1 MRNLIKDLK
10 FDAKDINGKSII
22 MSKIML
28 ATVCMIMCVMNITS
42 NEIITAV
49 ITGGLSLLCI
59 VNAIMYKKFHSL
71 NVTSILTLGVIG
83 IVLMHAVISGGT
95 DGFSIVWMLMVPPLA
110 IFFYKLLYGGGFSIL
125 LGIAMAIYLWSPLSE
140 LGYAYPEVYQI
151 RFPIVYFFD
160 TAISVFINYN
170 ILQYKKKQV
179 SLLEMTKQ
187 ASDTKSDFLANMSH
201 EIRTPLNA
209 VMGMCE
215 LILRENDLSNTVRE
229 YCFNIQNSGR
239 SLLAII
245 NDILDFSKI
254 ESGNMELIEEEF
266 NISSTI
272 NDVINTAIARKG
284 DKPLELIVRCDP
296 DIPSGLIGDEVRI
309 QQVMI
314 NLVTNAIKFTNSGCI
329 VLKVTQTKHDYGI
342 NLTVSVADTG
352 IGISPENIEKLFN
365 SFSQVDTKKNRAV
378 EGTGLG
384 LAISRK
390 FITRMGGFI
399 SVTSEYGSGSEF
411 KFVIPL
417 KVSDPKPFISVKD
430 SKKIKAACFIDM
442 SKYEMPRVAKEY
454 TALISELSDTLDSE
468 LKMFNTFE
476 ELKAAEPEK
485 NFTHIFIAREEYLA
499 SPDFF
504 NSAADKTK
512 VILVQD
518 RTDEIEV
525 PSGIKCIYKP
535 FYTIAIAS
543 VLNDENILS
552 NTNDRRSSAIQFT
565 APKARVLIVDDNIIN
580 LKVAV
585 GLMRPYCMQ
594 ILTAD
599 SGAAAIEMLKSKDFD
614 IVFMDHMMP
623 EMDGVE
629 ATHAIRAMEGSYY
642 KNLPIIA
649 LTANAVN
656 GVRDMYIEEGLNDFI
671 PKPIDVSNLSRVL
684 KNWLPREL
692 IEMPSGDTN
701 TPEIS
706 HKKPSAPEPAPVKK
720 EAETAVKN
728 EPSETEL
735 FNSETGAFY
744 TGGDI
749 EAYNDILGI
758 YLSKAQEK
766 HDYIKKLFEE
776 KSWKNYIIEV
786 HALKSTS
793 LTIGSQPLSELAKEL
808 ELAGKAENYSLIE
821 QKNGAMLEMY
831 MKVAELGRKYLEPF
845 GTADNT
851 EENAV
856 TEDTAELTE
865 ITKEQ
870 IVGIID
876 RIKSACEAFDGD
888 EVAAVCSEASEY
900 SFGGTALKPF
910 LSKIKSAADDFEY
923 DGAAEK
929 TAEMQEKLGI

>member
-1 MRNLIKDLK
+1 MRRLMKDLK

-28 ATVCMIMCVMNITS
+28 ATVCLIMCVMNIIS
-42 NEIITAV
+42 NQVVTAV
-49 ITGGLSLLCI
+49 ITGGLALLCI
-59 VNAIMYKKFHSL
+59 ANAIMYKRFHTL
-71 NVTSILTLGVIG
+71 NVTSILTLGLIG
-83 IVLMHAVISGGT
+83 IILMHAVISGGT

-125 LGIAMAIYLWSPLSE
+125 LGIALAIYLWSPLSE

-160 TAISVFINYN
+160 TAISIFINYN

-179 SLLEMTKQ
+179 TLLEMAKQ

-215 LILRENDLSNTVRE
+215 LILRENDLSSTVRE

-254 ESGNMELIEEEF
+254 EAGKMELINEEF

-272 NDVINTAIARKG
+272 NDVINTTMARKG

-296 DIPSGLIGDEVRI
+296 DIPVGLVGDEVRI
-309 QQVMI
+309 QQVII
-314 NLVTNAIKFTNSGCI
+314 NLVTNALKFTNSGCI
-329 VLKVTQTKHDYGI
+329 VLRFSQTKHDYGI

-365 SFSQVDTKKNRAV
+365 SFSQVDTKKNRSV

-384 LAISRK
+384 LAISQK
-390 FITRMGGFI
+390 FITSMGGFI
-399 SVTSEYGSGSEF
+399 SVNSTYGSGSEF

-430 SKKIKAACFIDM
+430 SKSIKAACFIDM
-442 SKYEMPRVAKEY
+442 SKFEMPRVAKEY
-454 TALISELSDTLDSE
+454 TALISELSVTLDSE

-476 ELKAAEPEK
+476 ELKSSEPEK

-499 SPDFF
+499 NREFF
-504 NSAADKTK
+504 LNASKKTEI
-512 VILVQD
+512 ILVQD
-518 RTDEIEV
+518 RVDEIQV
-525 PSGIKCIYKP
+525 PSNIRCIYKP
-535 FYTIAIAS
+535 FYAMAIAS
-543 VLNDENILS
+543 VLNNENILDS
-552 NTNDRRSSAIQFT
+552 INDRRNTAIRFT
-565 APKARVLIVDDNIIN
+565 APKAKVLIVDDNIIN

-585 GLMRPYCMQ
+585 GLMRPYRMQ
-594 ILTAD
+594 VLTAD
-599 SGAAAIEMLKSKDFD
+599 SGPAAIEMLKSKDFD

-629 ATHAIRAMEGSYY
+629 ATHAIRNMEGSYF
-642 KNLPIIA
+642 KKLPIIA

-671 PKPIDVSNLSRVL
+671 AKPVDVSNLNRVL
-684 KNWLPREL
+684 KTWLPREL
-692 IEMPSGDTN
+692 IKIPSRDINTTN
-701 TPEIS
+701 IIR
-706 HKKPSAPEPAPVKK
+706 KKPEPVPAQPVKTT
-720 EAETAVKN
+720 E
-728 EPSETEL
+728 ETEL

-744 TGGDI
+744 TGGDTD
-749 EAYNDILGI
+749 AYNDILNT
-758 YLSKAQEK
+758 YVSKAKEK

-786 HALKSTS
+786 HALKSSS
-793 LTIGSQPLSELAKEL
+793 LTIGSKPLSELAKEL
-808 ELAGKAENYSLIE
+808 EFAGKEENYRLIE
-821 QKNGAMLEMY
+821 EKNDAMLEMY
-831 MKVAELGRKYLEPF
+831 MKVTELGRKYLEPF
-845 GTADNT
+845 GIIEEAPT
-851 EENAV
+851 EKD
-856 TEDTAELTE
+856 TEPAEAKPLTE
-865 ITKEQ
+865 ISREQ
-870 IVGIID
+870 LTELIEK
-876 RIKSACEAFDGD
+876 IKTACEAFDGD
-888 EVAAVCSEASEY
+888 EVSAVCDEASEY
-900 SFGGTALKPF
+900 AFEGTALKPLF
-910 LSKIKSAADDFEY
+910 DKIKAAADDFEY
-923 DGAAEK
+923 DTAAEK
-929 TAEMQEKLGI
+929 ATEAQEALGL

>member
-1 MRNLIKDLK
+1 MKDLK

-28 ATVCMIMCVMNITS
+28 ATVCLIMCVMNIIS
-42 NEIITAV
+42 NQVVTAV
-49 ITGGLSLLCI
+49 ITGGLSILCI
-59 VNAIMYKKFHSL
+59 ANAIMYKKFHSL
-71 NVTSILTLGVIG
+71 NVTSILTLGLIG
-83 IVLMHAVISGGT
+83 IILMHAVISGGT

-125 LGIAMAIYLWSPLSE
+125 LGIALAIYLWTPLGD
-140 LGYAYPEVYQI
+140 LGYVYPEVYQI

-160 TAISVFINYN
+160 TAISIFINYN

-179 SLLEMTKQ
+179 ALLEMAKQ

-215 LILRENDLSNTVRE
+215 LILRENDLSSTVRE

-254 ESGNMELIEEEF
+254 EAGKMELINEEF

-272 NDVINTAIARKG
+272 NDVINTAMARKG

-296 DIPSGLIGDEVRI
+296 DIPVGLVGDEVRI
-309 QQVMI
+309 QQVII

-329 VLKVTQTKHDYGI
+329 VLRFSQSKHDYGI
-342 NLTVSVADTG
+342 NLTVSISDTG
-352 IGISPENIEKLFN
+352 IGISPENVEKLFN
-365 SFSQVDTKKNRAV
+365 SFSQVDTKKNRSV

-384 LAISRK
+384 LAISQK

-399 SVTSEYGSGSEF
+399 SVSSTYGAGSEF

-442 SKYEMPRVAKEY
+442 SKFEMPRVAKEY
-454 TALISELSDTLDSE
+454 TSLISELSVTLDSE
-468 LKMFNTFE
+468 LKMFNTFD
-476 ELKAAEPEK
+476 ELKESEPEK
-485 NFTHIFIAREEYLA
+485 NFTHIFIAREEYLENREFFLKA
-499 SPDFF
+499 SEQ
-504 NSAADKTK
+504 TEI
-512 VILVQD
+512 ILVQD
-518 RTDEIEV
+518 RTDEIAV
-525 PSGIKCIYKP
+525 PSRIKCIYKP
-535 FYTIAIAS
+535 FYAMAIAS
-543 VLNDENILS
+543 VLNNENILDS
-552 NTNDRRSSAIQFT
+552 INDRRNTAVRFT

-585 GLMRPYCMQ
+585 GLMRPYRMQ
-594 ILTAD
+594 VLTAD
-599 SGAAAIEMLKSKDFD
+599 SGSAAIEMLKSKDFD

-629 ATHAIRAMEGSYY
+629 ATHAIRNMEGSYF

-671 PKPIDVSNLSRVL
+671 AKPVDVSNLNRVL
-684 KNWLPREL
+684 KTWLPREL
-692 IEMPSGDTN
+692 IKVSSRDTN
-701 TPEIS
+701 LPEIS
-706 HKKPSAPEPAPVKK
+706 RKKPEPAP
-720 EAETAVKN
+720 TAPVEKA
-728 EPSETEL
+728 SGETEL
-735 FNSETGAFY
+735 FNSETGSFY
-744 TGGDI
+744 TGGDTN
-749 EAYNDILGI
+749 AYNDILNT
-758 YLSKAQEK
+758 YVSKAQEK

-786 HALKSTS
+786 HALKSSS
-793 LTIGSQPLSELAKEL
+793 LTIGSKPLSELAKEL
-808 ELAGKAENYSLIE
+808 EFAGKEENYSLIE
-821 QKNGAMLEMY
+821 EKNDAMLEMY
-831 MKVAELGRKYLEPF
+831 MKVTELGRKYLEPF
-845 GTADNT
+845 GIMEEASAESETETAET
-851 EENAV
+851 KPLTKISKEQV
-856 TEDTAELTE
+856 TELIE
-865 ITKEQ
+865 K
-870 IVGIID
+870 
-876 RIKSACEAFDGD
+876 IKAACEAFDGD
-888 EVAAVCSEASEY
+888 EVSAICDEASEY
-900 SFGGTALKPF
+900 AFDGTALKPLF
-910 LSKIKSAADDFEY
+910 DKIKAAADDFEY
-923 DGAAEK
+923 DTAAEK
-929 TAEMQEKLGI
+929 TAKAQETLGL